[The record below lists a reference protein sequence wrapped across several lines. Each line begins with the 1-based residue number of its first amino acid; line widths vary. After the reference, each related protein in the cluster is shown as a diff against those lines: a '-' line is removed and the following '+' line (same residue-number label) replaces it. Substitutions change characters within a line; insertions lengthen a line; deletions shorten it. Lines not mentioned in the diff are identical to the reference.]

1 MLTDLVDDIAQHLN
15 SYTVHGLTNRIY
27 QDKNLV
33 NDLEMSDA
41 LRVAIFTGNY
51 NHIKD
56 GVSLTLNRLV
66 KYLEKQ
72 GVPVL
77 VIGPTVDEPAIDH
90 EGEFVPA
97 PSMPMPGRPEYRVTV
112 GFPDDIQQRL
122 EEFEPTLIHLATP
135 DLLGFRAMRYAQK
148 KGIQIV
154 ASYHT
159 HFTSYLKY
167 YNLDML
173 EMLGW
178 KYLKWFYSQC
188 RHIYV
193 PSPSMADELKEKGID
208 EGLRIWARGVDTQLF
223 NPDQRSMKWR
233 REQGFSDDDIVVSF
247 VSRLVWEKGL
257 QTFVDTIDRL
267 QQNNDRIRALVVGD
281 GPVRKELEYM
291 LPQAHFT
298 GFLEG
303 DELARAYASSDV
315 FLFPS
320 DTETFGNVTLEALS
334 SGVPAVVADATGS
347 RSLVEPGINGCWA
360 PPRKTKEFARCVEDI
375 IADPDNYQK
384 MRKAARQK
392 ALAYGWDTINGG
404 LVEYYREALEQP
416 QPEFKY

>member
-1 MLTDLVDDIAQHLN
+1 
-15 SYTVHGLTNRIY
+15 
-27 QDKNLV
+27 
-33 NDLEMSDA
+33 MSVP

-66 KYLEKQ
+66 KFLEDQ
-72 GVPVL
+72 GIPVL
-77 VIGPTVDEPAIDH
+77 VIGPTVDAPAIDH
-90 EGEFVPA
+90 EGEFIPA
-97 PSMPMPGRPEYRVTV
+97 PSIPMPGRPEYRITV
-112 GFPDDIQQRL
+112 GLPNAIQDRL
-122 EEFEPTLIHLATP
+122 DKFDPTLVHIATP
-135 DLLGFRAMRYAQK
+135 DWLGFRAMRYAQDQNV
-148 KGIQIV
+148 QIV

-173 EMLGW
+173 EKLGW

-193 PSPSMADELKEKGID
+193 PSPSMADELKEKGI
-208 EGLRIWARGVDTQLF
+208 ENGLRIWARGVDTDLF
-223 NPDQRSMKWR
+223 NPERRSRQWR
-233 REQGFSDDDIVVSF
+233 QAQGFADDDWVVSF

-257 QTFVDTIDRL
+257 QTFVDVIKRL
-267 QQNNDRIRALVVGD
+267 QGENKRFRALVVGD
-281 GPVRKELEYM
+281 GPVKKELEQM
-291 LPQAHFT
+291 LPEAIFT

-303 DELARAYASSDV
+303 KELATAYASSDI

-360 PPRKTKEFARCVEDI
+360 PPRKPTEFTHCVQDI
-375 IADPDNYQK
+375 VKDPNNYQK

-392 ALAYGWDTINGG
+392 ALAYSWDNINAD
-404 LVEYYREALEQP
+404 LVDFYHEALGNL
-416 QPEFKY
+416 QPEYKY